1 MSEHAKL
8 NYITKGFRWAWGWG
22 LYEART
28 MRWLVVILLIA
39 LLLGL
44 TTGIVISL
52 LAELSGWAAVG
63 AVVASLIAFVFLG
76 VVFARGAIPFV
87 WSFMQTRGMEE

>member
-1 MSEHAKL
+1 MSQYSSL
-8 NYITKGFRWAWGWG
+8 NYVTKGFRWAWGWG

-28 MRWLVVILLIA
+28 MRWLVTILLIA

-52 LAELSGWAAVG
+52 LAELSGWAIVG
-63 AVVASLIAFVFLG
+63 VVVPSLIMFVFLG
-76 VVFARGAIPFV
+76 VVLARGIIPFV
-87 WSFMQTRGMEE
+87 WSLMQTRGMEQ